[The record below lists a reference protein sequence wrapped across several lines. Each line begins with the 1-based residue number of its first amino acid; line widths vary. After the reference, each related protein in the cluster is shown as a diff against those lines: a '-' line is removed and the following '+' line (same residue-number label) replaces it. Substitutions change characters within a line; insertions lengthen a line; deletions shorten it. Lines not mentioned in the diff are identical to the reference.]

1 MYSLTPLDYRAYDC
15 PIGGNYQMAK
25 KQTTKEEMTETP
37 ATAKKL
43 KPVGVYLRKNVRAE
57 VEKIAEAEG
66 LPVHAVLAYGV
77 SYFVRQYKAGKVNIE
92 TVKTTTLNLDV

>member
-1 MYSLTPLDYRAYDC
+1 
-15 PIGGNYQMAK
+15 MAK
-25 KQTTKEEMTETP
+25 KQNIKEEAETSE
-37 ATAKKL
+37 ASKKL

-66 LPVHAVLAYGV
+66 LPVHGVLAYGI
-77 SYFVRQYKAGKVNIE
+77 SYFVRQYKAGKVKIE